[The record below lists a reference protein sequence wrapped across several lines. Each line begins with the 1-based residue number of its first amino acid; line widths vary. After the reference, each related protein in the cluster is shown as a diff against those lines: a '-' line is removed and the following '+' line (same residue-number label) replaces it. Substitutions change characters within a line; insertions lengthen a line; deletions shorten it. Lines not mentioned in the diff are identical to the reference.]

1 MGTLAEVV
9 LLRPSGALHFNNK
22 NVFLQKYLVK
32 MFVRHCYLFV
42 DRPEITLYPLNATEV
57 EGYNVTLT
65 CNAFGNPG
73 PNVSWTVK
81 GSHMGISN
89 NPRISFSQDKKKMI
103 ITNLRRTDNGE
114 YRCMATNSLG
124 DATSHVATLDVQ
136 CKCSV
141 S

>member
-1 MGTLAEVV
+1 MVHCTSAI
-9 LLRPSGALHFNNK
+9 
-22 NVFLQKYLVK
+22 NVFLQNYLVK
-32 MFVRHCYLFV
+32 MFVHHCYLFV
-42 DRPEITLYPLNATEV
+42 DRPEITLYPLNATEA

-65 CNAFGNPG
+65 CNAIGNPE

-81 GSHMGISN
+81 GSRMDISH
-89 NPRISFSQDKKKMI
+89 NPRISFSQDKKKMM
-103 ITNLRRTDNGE
+103 ITNVTRTDSGE

-136 CKCSV
+136 CMYSV